1 MRAFAHVWDTR
12 AISPGLRC
20 ARYSRYVPY
29 RRPSREIS
37 RCRELKNMAATDS
50 KTSGS
55 VVMAAS
61 KSRVHFGIALDLE
74 LLAYVRSLNPFADP
88 VQWTVIAAKMQD
100 IAGRP
105 FNARNVRSR
114 TELLLSYYAA
124 KDMVNLRKSGSEE
137 QYSTRE
143 ALLQELLDLSREHG
157 VQIRRRRI
165 GNAAP
170 VPRDRCTLAPEAERK
185 SAAAKRDAAAAMNVA
200 TQPSS
205 GSYIDCGKDGET
217 AAELFNKMLQNEEE
231 YNEAGAELDSQL
243 EEVDSQHGDGSGSF
257 MESRSQATPSPSDSQ
272 ALLSATKAASQ
283 VDSSHVSTSQ
293 AAVRTEPVRGKK
305 RQEQVADFEFLE
317 KRMHHDLLM
326 KEKECAMEARRL
338 ALEERRLAW
347 EEERTRLSCS

>member
-1 MRAFAHVWDTR
+1 MRVFAHVWDTR
-12 AISPGLRC
+12 ASSPGLRC

-100 IAGRP
+100 IAGMP

-200 TQPSS
+200 TQPKQRL
-205 GSYIDCGKDGET
+205 IHR
-217 AAELFNKMLQNEEE
+217 L
-231 YNEAGAELDSQL
+231 
-243 EEVDSQHGDGSGSF
+243 
-257 MESRSQATPSPSDSQ
+257 Q

-305 RQEQVADFEFLE
+305 RQEQAADLEFLE

-347 EEERTRLSCS
+347 EEERTRAELQLKEKEMEMKAQERTEERRMLAEQRAREQKERTEEHNKVLAQQQCLLSILERVLEKINK

>member
-1 MRAFAHVWDTR
+1 M
-12 AISPGLRC
+12 RC

-29 RRPSREIS
+29 WRPCREIS

-100 IAGRP
+100 IAGMP
-105 FNARNVRSR
+105 
-114 TELLLSYYAA
+114 
-124 KDMVNLRKSGSEE
+124 SGLEE

-170 VPRDRCTLAPEAERK
+170 VPRDRCTLAPEAEQK

-243 EEVDSQHGDGSGSF
+243 EEVDSQHGDGSGSS

-272 ALLSATKAASQ
+272 TLLSATKAASQ

-305 RQEQVADFEFLE
+305 RQEQAADFEFLE
-317 KRMHHDLLM
+317 RRMHHDLLM

-338 ALEERRLAW
+338 ALEERRLDGLG
-347 EEERTRLSCS
+347 LSCS

>member
-1 MRAFAHVWDTR
+1 
-12 AISPGLRC
+12 
-20 ARYSRYVPY
+20 
-29 RRPSREIS
+29 
-37 RCRELKNMAATDS
+37 
-50 KTSGS
+50 
-55 VVMAAS
+55 
-61 KSRVHFGIALDLE
+61 
-74 LLAYVRSLNPFADP
+74 
-88 VQWTVIAAKMQD
+88 MQD

-305 RQEQVADFEFLE
+305 RQEQAADFEFLE
-317 KRMHHDLLM
+317 KRMHHDLFM

-347 EEERTRLSCS
+347 EEERTRAELQLKEKEMEMKAQERTEERRMLAEQRAREQKERTEEHNKVLAQQQCLLSILERVLEKINK